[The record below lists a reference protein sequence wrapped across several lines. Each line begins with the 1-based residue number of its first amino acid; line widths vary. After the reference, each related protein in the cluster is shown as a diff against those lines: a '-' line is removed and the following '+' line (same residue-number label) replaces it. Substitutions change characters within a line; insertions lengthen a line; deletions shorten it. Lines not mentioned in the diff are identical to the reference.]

1 MNSNSY
7 FDQIIY
13 HFVLSDQVLAQ
24 NTQPEF
30 FANNNLRE
38 LFKIAKEHVEKYK
51 QAPTKDQ
58 VKQLVEIKGMS
69 NLLTS
74 EIIDT
79 IYDAENL
86 IKEYDSEWLDQNAK
100 AWVQYRNL
108 DIVIRRV
115 LAYMKTT
122 SVTAENAKDV
132 VDNVRKMISTGTN
145 ISFDNEDG
153 LDFFN
158 PESHSQ
164 KRLERTPSGY
174 NYIDLCQKG
183 GNWKGAFIVYIAG
196 PKSGKSFLLCNLA
209 ANAVKLGKNTA
220 YITLELQGELV
231 AMRIGA
237 NLLNIPL
244 DRYEEFAK
252 DPGAV
257 KTKLNNLKS
266 SSLTELGK
274 LIIKEFPTSSASA
287 SDIEMY
293 LLKEEE
299 RLGVKFDEVYI
310 DYMSIM
316 KNGRMPNSENTY
328 LKLKTITEDLRAA
341 AQRNNWFIASVCQ
354 VNRTGMDSTDIKM
367 TDISESVGI
376 IHGVDLLYALITS
389 PEMKAAG
396 YYYIKCLADRVAGMD
411 NTRKKFL
418 IDWRYGRLTEDS
430 NSDIED
436 LESFIN
442 ETNDF
447 KYRNNKVANKQK
459 HIPESQKEQK
469 TNLLKEDVSS
479 MIRITAEDLF

>member
-1 MNSNSY
+1 MNSNNF

-13 HFVLSDQVLAQ
+13 HFILSDPILVQ
-24 NTQPEF
+24 NTQPDF
-30 FANNNLRE
+30 FTNNNLKE
-38 LFKIAKEHVEKYK
+38 LYKVAKEHAEKYK
-51 QAPTKDQ
+51 VAPSKEQ
-58 VKQLVEIKGMS
+58 IVQLVEIKGLS
-69 NLLTS
+69 NLLTKD
-74 EIIDT
+74 IIDA
-79 IYDAENL
+79 IYESKDLLN
-86 IKEYDSEWLDQNAK
+86 EYDTEWLDSNAK
-100 AWVQYRNL
+100 AWIQYRNL
-108 DIVIRRV
+108 DITIRRV

-122 SVTAENAKDV
+122 SVTAENAQDV
-132 VDNVRKMISTGTN
+132 VDTVRKMITTNTN

-153 LDFFN
+153 LDFYN
-158 PESHSQ
+158 PMSHSQ
-164 KRLERTPSGY
+164 KRLARTPSGY

-183 GNWKGAFIVYIAG
+183 GNWKGAFVVYIAG

-237 NLLNIPL
+237 NLMNIPL
-244 DRYEEFAK
+244 DQYEDFAK

-257 KTKLNNLKS
+257 KMKLNNLKT
-266 SSLTELGK
+266 SSLNELGR

-287 SDIEMY
+287 NDIEMY

-299 RLGVKFDEVYI
+299 RLGIKFDEVYI

-418 IDWRYGRLTEDS
+418 IDWKYGRLTEDQ

-436 LESFIN
+436 LEDFVNEIN
-442 ETNDF
+442 NQ
-447 KYRNNKVANKQK
+447 KYRNKKK
-459 HIPESQKEQK
+459 
-469 TNLLKEDVSS
+469 
-479 MIRITAEDLF
+479 